1 MPEGIYTRVQG
12 DKVLVHPVDPNDLV
26 DLIVHVRQFDHGR
39 KQFRTDT
46 SRGSIGL
53 LVDLGLAR
61 LSGLVDVP
69 DDDDDDADDDL
80 GADGDASGEAPAPS
94 LPEPPRHGNGSG
106 VNAWRAFLRERRFEF
121 DPTAPREALW
131 EAWDNRASEKA

>member
-12 DKVLVHPVDPNDLV
+12 DKVLVHPVDPNDLA
-26 DLIVHVRQFDHGR
+26 DLIVHVRKFDHGR

-53 LVDLGLAR
+53 LVSLGLAR

-69 DDDDDDADDDL
+69 GDDDDDADGDL
-80 GADGDASGEAPAPS
+80 GADGDGSGDATPS
-94 LPEPPRHGNGSG
+94 DLPEPPRHGNGSG
-106 VNAWRAFLRERRFEF
+106 VNAWRAFLKAKRFDF
-121 DPTAPREALW
+121 DPTAPREVLW
-131 EAWDNRASEKA
+131 AAWDNRASVKA